1 MVELSP
7 GMYVDRIHRVLI
19 ISGKRKDFSEINWPL
34 NSKNLALHLLASI
47 RREKKA
53 KGQLC

>member
-7 GMYVDRIHRVLI
+7 GMHVDRIHRVLI
-19 ISGKRKDFSEINWPL
+19 ISGKRKNFSEINWPL
-34 NSKNLALHLLASI
+34 NSKNLALPLLASI